1 GLMPN
6 CFFILRLR
14 FDAYL
19 GRIDY
24 RLLHGIVATMWA
36 PQSGAQRV
44 MVIDDKV
51 ANDPIIKESMRL
63 GKPAGMACSIITLET
78 AIKNFKAGKYDNHK
92 VFVVT
97 ENPETF
103 LKLQE
108 EAGQKIPRIVLGI
121 TRNNKEGTVVS
132 SRASVLDDQK
142 EVYKKI
148 IENGTKVDVQFTT
161 TDKAEPLESKVSL

>member
-1 GLMPN
+1 MS
-6 CFFILRLR
+6 IT
-14 FDAYL
+14 L

-78 AIKNFKAGKYDNHK
+78 AIKNFKAGKYGCRSTWNDPGRPGTSDK
-92 VFVVT
+92 CGTDIGFYGSCYKEDT
-97 ENPETF
+97 C
-103 LKLQE
+103 
-108 EAGQKIPRIVLGI
+108 AGAL
-121 TRNNKEGTVVS
+121 
-132 SRASVLDDQK
+132 L
-142 EVYKKI
+142 Y
-148 IENGTKVDVQFTT
+148 
-161 TDKAEPLESKVSL
+161 

>member
-1 GLMPN
+1 MS
-6 CFFILRLR
+6 IV
-14 FDAYL
+14 L

-51 ANDPIIKESMRL
+51 ANDPVIKESMRL

-78 AIKNFKAGKYDNHK
+78 AIKNFKAGKYDSHK
-92 VFVVT
+92 VFVVC

-103 LKLQE
+103 LALQE
-108 EAGQKIPRIVLGI
+108 QAGQKIPRIVVGI
-121 TRNNKEGTVVS
+121 TRNNKTEGTPVS
-132 SRASVLDDQK
+132 SRASIKDDQK
-142 EVYKKI
+142 SIYKQI
-148 IENGTKVDVQFTT
+148 IGNGTKVDVQFTT
-161 TDKAEPLESKVSL
+161 TDKAEPLESKISL

>member
-1 GLMPN
+1 MS
-6 CFFILRLR
+6 IT
-14 FDAYL
+14 L
-19 GRIDY
+19 GRIDF

-121 TRNNKEGTVVS
+121 TRNNKESYTHDFDILLFPDCMES
-132 SRASVLDDQK
+132 SSIFHRILSSTCQKNPAPMVL
-142 EVYKKI
+142 
-148 IENGTKVDVQFTT
+148 
-161 TDKAEPLESKVSL
+161 

>member
-1 GLMPN
+1 MS
-6 CFFILRLR
+6 IT
-14 FDAYL
+14 L

-108 EAGQKIPRIVLGI
+108 II
-121 TRNNKEGTVVS
+121 
-132 SRASVLDDQK
+132 
-142 EVYKKI
+142 KK
-148 IENGTKVDVQFTT
+148 VQLL
-161 TDKAEPLESKVSL
+161 AQEQVSLMIKKKFTKKLLRMVQK